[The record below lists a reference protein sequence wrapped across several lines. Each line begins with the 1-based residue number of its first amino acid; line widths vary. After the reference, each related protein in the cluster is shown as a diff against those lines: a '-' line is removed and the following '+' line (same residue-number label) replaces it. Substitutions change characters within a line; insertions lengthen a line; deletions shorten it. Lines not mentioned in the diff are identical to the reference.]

1 MCSLGIFTILFKN
14 GRLSAYSS
22 EQSTTLRIPMK
33 TICRPILMVAGFV
46 QFSLCPVEAQLL
58 DHVRALGGSRF
69 PVGDPFVTVTNIVG
83 LPQDGPK
90 DVAVADLDG
99 DGNLDFA
106 ASDKDGSV
114 TVYFGQGNG
123 KFDPPLYLRTW
134 TTAPHD
140 WAGYSV
146 TTYITNT
153 CTSVWTNLWV
163 SNGVTQTTWTWDC
176 VPGATTVV
184 TNVTL
189 ITDGSTGLR
198 GLAIADFTGD
208 GRRDMAV
215 ASPGESLIYLLVNQ
229 GSRTFAPAAEIPGW
243 FGVRDLA
250 AGDFDGDGRIDLAAA
265 GTRSEER

>member
-1 MCSLGIFTILFKN
+1 MRSRGIFTILFKKPPD
-14 GRLSAYSS
+14 GLVFIGA
-22 EQSTTLRIPMK
+22 STTLRIPMK
-33 TICRPILMVAGFV
+33 TFCRRILMVAGFV
-46 QFSLCPVEAQLL
+46 QFSLFPVEAQLL

-69 PVGDPFVTVTNIVG
+69 PVGDPSVTVTNIYG

-99 DGNLDFA
+99 DGSLDFA

-123 KFDPPLYLRTW
+123 KFDPPLHLRTW
-134 TTAPHD
+134 TTAPRD
-140 WAGYSV
+140 WTGYSV
-146 TTYITNT
+146 TTYVTNT

-208 GRRDMAV
+208 GRRDIAV
-215 ASPGESLIYLLVNQ
+215 ASPGESLIY
-229 GSRTFAPAAEIPGW
+229 
-243 FGVRDLA
+243 
-250 AGDFDGDGRIDLAAA
+250 
-265 GTRSEER
+265 